1 MDLHGKHVILGSGS
15 PRRQELMK
23 LLDIDFEVDTNND
36 FKESFGPEVP
46 YDQVPRLMSEG
57 KSRGFHRPLEANEIL
72 STADTMVILPPEG
85 GRKGEILGKPHDRED
100 ACRMLR
106 DLSGRKHHVTTA
118 VTLRTGRKTETF
130 MDTTQVW
137 FKALSE
143 EEISYYIDHYKP
155 YDKAGAYAIQEWIG
169 AVGISRIDGSYFNVV
184 GFPVQRV
191 YEELVRLAAS
201 F

>member
-15 PRRQELMK
+15 PRRRELMK
-23 LLDIDFEVDTNND
+23 SLDIDFEVDTDNN
-36 FKESFGPEVP
+36 FKEDFGPEIP
-46 YDQVPRLMSEG
+46 YDQVPVLMSEG
-57 KSRGFHRPLEANEIL
+57 KSRGFHRPLAPDEIL
-72 STADTMVILPPEG
+72 VTADTMVILPPSG
-85 GRKGEILGKPHDRED
+85 GRAGEILGKPHDRED

-106 DLSGRKHHVTTA
+106 DLSGREHHVTTA
-118 VTLRTGRKTETF
+118 VTLSSLRGMETF
-130 MDTTQVW
+130 TDTTEVW

-143 EEISYYIDHYKP
+143 EEITYYVDHYRP

-169 AVGISRIDGSYFNVV
+169 AIGITRIDGSYFNVV

-191 YEELVRLAAS
+191 YEALVRLAAS